1 MKHLLL
7 LLLCAALLLGTLCS
21 CAKEQYDLLY
31 EFEKGGL
38 TYCVRGSGTRARQ
51 VVVKRNSEI
60 LFHQKTDV
68 DRGVGTLGGDYGL
81 SVLDLNFDGADD
93 FMLANEV
100 AGDCIA
106 YTCWLWSAEK
116 ETFVKHEALTGLCNI
131 QTQYEPKEAI
141 MAFSHSYEKLDENP
155 KSQASVS
162 TDAATQ
168 YVWEDGEL
176 LPHIRVSMSYYSET
190 NAYLYSVAYYDVET
204 GTLVEDYNREKV
216 LSAEEYRELDLS
228 FLYYFK

>member
-1 MKHLLL
+1 MKQLLL
-7 LLLCAALLLGTLCS
+7 VFLCAALVLGTFCS

-31 EFEKGGL
+31 EYEQGGI
-38 TYCVRGSGTRARQ
+38 TYCVRGSGARARQ
-51 VVVKRNSEI
+51 VVLKRDGEI

-81 SVLDLNFDGADD
+81 SVLDLNFDGVDD
-93 FMLANEV
+93 FMIANEV

-106 YTCWLWSAEK
+106 YTCWLWNAEQ
-116 ETFVKHEALTGLCNI
+116 ETYVLNDSLTGLCNL
-131 QTQYEPKEAI
+131 QTQYEPKEAV

-168 YVWEDGEL
+168 YIWEDGKL
-176 LPHIRVSMSYYSET
+176 TPHIRVSISYYTET
-190 NAYLYSVAYYDVET
+190 DAYLYSVAYYDEES
-204 GTLVEDYNREKV
+204 GKLVEDYNREKV
-216 LSAEEYRELDLS
+216 LSADEYRKLDLS